1 MFPGKG
7 KYRNVLTVVFIA
19 IMLFNYA
26 NATLFW
32 HCHRIGSASVVH
44 SHIYG
49 KSHGTGNSTGGHT
62 PGQLQIIDV
71 ICHALYTADAE
82 AWYAVISQCS
92 EGVILDLADN
102 NAYWAKWE
110 SPVEDAAKSV
120 YDGYLKSQGQEQ
132 GIKSYG
138 ACVDLIVEYY
148 LNKAF

>member
-44 SHIYG
+44 SHNYG

-71 ICHALYTADAE
+71 ICHATYINDAVPDIRLE
-82 AWYAVISQCS
+82 RTDVLEC
-92 EGVILDLADN
+92 ILAT
-102 NAYWAKWE
+102 
-110 SPVEDAAKSV
+110 PVVLEMGHVFAETPLLRGPPELV
-120 YDGYLKSQGQEQ
+120 
-132 GIKSYG
+132 
-138 ACVDLIVEYY
+138 
-148 LNKAF
+148 